1 MNDRLRQ
8 LRLMKKMTQEELAE
22 KMNVSRQSV
31 AKWENGESVPDMIK
45 CSELAKIFGLEIQDV
60 AGVFI
65 PELEPSYYH
74 PKNKY
79 LFGVSRITN
88 GKIIIPEEALRIFN
102 LKEGDELIVLGD
114 TEQGIGLVS
123 KKSYEEFF
131 EKIGAFETL
140 GGNEK

>member
-88 GKIIIPEEALRIFN
+88 GKVIIPEEALRIFN

-114 TEQGIGLVS
+114 TEQGIALVP

-131 EKIGAFETL
+131 EKVGAFEAL
-140 GGNEK
+140 GGDEK